1 MADGQ
6 IVLVTT
12 DPLEGGLPLR
22 TVCFVAEAD
31 PVKAEAL
38 IAAVMAPN
46 EKVEALGVL
55 PEAAVKAIGLKLGD
69 FKRSDDRK
77 GEVDD
82 ELDEALKGTFPGSDP
97 ISLESPFVPGSP
109 RRKSN

>member
-12 DPLEGGLPLR
+12 DPLEGGEPLR
-22 TVCFVAEAD
+22 TVYFVAEAD

-55 PEAAVKAIGLKLGD
+55 PEAAVKAIGLKVGD
-69 FKRSDDRK
+69 FKRSDNRK

-109 RRKSN
+109 RRKSK